1 MTHYDTILSI
11 GTHQA
16 STQPL
21 TPPASDKWV
30 QVYTNAGQREQ
41 HVLLFYPLTIL
52 HLHRLSIF
60 PKMTR
65 DRGLMKSS
73 LKKNLC
79 KIQGVS
85 GDLPLAGTGQDKTFF
100 PKETIHICFKK
111 I

>member
-30 QVYTNAGQREQ
+30 QVYTNAGQGATRFI
-41 HVLLFYPLTIL
+41 VLSSHY
-52 HLHRLSIF
+52 LHRLSIF

-85 GDLPLAGTGQDKTFF
+85 GDLPLAGTRQDKTFF
-100 PKETIHICFKK
+100 KKEFRII
-111 I
+111 

>member
-1 MTHYDTILSI
+1 
-11 GTHQA
+11 
-16 STQPL
+16 
-21 TPPASDKWV
+21 
-30 QVYTNAGQREQ
+30 
-41 HVLLFYPLTIL
+41 
-52 HLHRLSIF
+52 
-60 PKMTR
+60 MTR